1 MTRSKQLLNLF
12 NSAGHTLSYKDVL
25 RIDTGLA
32 ERSLQSMDERSGH
45 FLPLNLKRSVFTHF
59 TADNI
64 DISDSTLDG
73 KQTFH
78 ATQIACWQRGSGND
92 ADLKHIFPSS
102 NETLQ
107 VPCQM
112 DRIIETTVIE
122 GKSQP
127 LYPKAVTLDVYKAP
141 DIADQSSYDAFA
153 NELLFH
159 LKRNKQEV
167 PITWSAFHQS
177 ISSINPD
184 LTIVGY
190 MPIVQAPAHEID
202 TLNTVVQKCMYIS
215 DRLGQRHT
223 VLTVDQALYFKLMDL
238 KWSVPE
244 YRERLV
250 PRMGGLH
257 IAMNFLK
264 CIGDHMSGSGLYELW
279 MECELLGP
287 VAAQNVLAG
296 KHYSRG
302 MRAHKLTAQALWKI
316 LLPSFLLFVANKDVN
331 HSQILN
337 DIMNEQRDIASS
349 LEQLQNTVF
358 REYFLNFREETTNP
372 NVLFWWSYLD
382 LVSILLEFTKSEREG
397 LWDLYLHSFRAM
409 LPWFFRYDHTNYA
422 RWGSVYLA
430 DCHQLPSE
438 VLEEFKQGNFVVKR
452 SLGTF
457 NQVDPDQSQ
466 EWLNATGKK
475 GGGIV
480 GITRTPSALSRWSL
494 SYNLR
499 SHVSFL
505 TRTMYNVNPDD
516 IITHKDASKSR
527 KVLDSEFEESLVD
540 AMKRFKVLDPSYES
554 DQLINMITKDK
565 ATDLIRDSL
574 LSSAHLGQIQLEGFA
589 SDRLIPN
596 KETGTLNVPL
606 HHVLKKNKPLTFE
619 SLYKVRVG
627 SKAVD
632 KRKILQ
638 ADRNILQRVVIA
650 YKAGREV
657 DLGQIL
663 KHELLPVPISIADTS
678 GSLKSGNKSVLQ
690 NEILKN
696 VEVGE
701 RIQHESDSSALIID
715 GQALVQS
722 LRTHGMKTFGDF
734 ADEFVSTV
742 FRKGNNFSRID
753 VLFDRYRDQSIKSG
767 TRNSRAKRH
776 QPVRR
781 IVENRDVPL
790 PANFVTFLSLN
801 ENKKDLAALLS
812 EEIILQAPIG
822 KTVVTAG
829 GFVDEN
835 TVKCN
840 DGMLELS
847 TLEATHEEADTRI
860 VLHAIHCSQ
869 VSACTSIVILASDTD
884 VLLLLISFFSEIDR
898 HLWMIAGTFLKP
910 KNIPVHVV
918 VEKNFSSSE
927 LRKHLVAFH
936 SLTGCDTTSYFYGI
950 SKKSSLCVFRDNYE
964 LLEGLGEGELTDQ
977 KIKECEKF
985 ICKLYNQE
993 AETTDAVRNVL
1004 FGKSKSPENMPPTSD
1019 ALCMHI
1025 KRAHYQALIW
1035 RQANICKPLLPCPTE
1050 MGWKLDDGCLVPI
1063 LMNLDPIPKACLDL
1077 IVCNCTKGC
1086 RTERC
1091 GCKRAN
1097 LQCMDLCKCN
1107 ISNKEECRNNSY

>member
-1 MTRSKQLLNLF
+1 
-12 NSAGHTLSYKDVL
+12 
-25 RIDTGLA
+25 
-32 ERSLQSMDERSGH
+32 
-45 FLPLNLKRSVFTHF
+45 
-59 TADNI
+59 
-64 DISDSTLDG
+64 
-73 KQTFH
+73 
-78 ATQIACWQRGSGND
+78 
-92 ADLKHIFPSS
+92 
-102 NETLQ
+102 
-107 VPCQM
+107 
-112 DRIIETTVIE
+112 
-122 GKSQP
+122 
-127 LYPKAVTLDVYKAP
+127 
-141 DIADQSSYDAFA
+141 
-153 NELLFH
+153 
-159 LKRNKQEV
+159 
-167 PITWSAFHQS
+167 
-177 ISSINPD
+177 
-184 LTIVGY
+184 
-190 MPIVQAPAHEID
+190 
-202 TLNTVVQKCMYIS
+202 
-215 DRLGQRHT
+215 
-223 VLTVDQALYFKLMDL
+223 
-238 KWSVPE
+238 
-244 YRERLV
+244 
-250 PRMGGLH
+250 
-257 IAMNFLK
+257 
-264 CIGDHMSGSGLYELW
+264 
-279 MECELLGP
+279 
-287 VAAQNVLAG
+287 
-296 KHYSRG
+296 
-302 MRAHKLTAQALWKI
+302 
-316 LLPSFLLFVANKDVN
+316 
-331 HSQILN
+331 
-337 DIMNEQRDIASS
+337 
-349 LEQLQNTVF
+349 
-358 REYFLNFREETTNP
+358 
-372 NVLFWWSYLD
+372 
-382 LVSILLEFTKSEREG
+382 
-397 LWDLYLHSFRAM
+397 
-409 LPWFFRYDHTNYA
+409 
-422 RWGSVYLA
+422 
-430 DCHQLPSE
+430 
-438 VLEEFKQGNFVVKR
+438 
-452 SLGTF
+452 
-457 NQVDPDQSQ
+457 
-466 EWLNATGKK
+466 
-475 GGGIV
+475 
-480 GITRTPSALSRWSL
+480 
-494 SYNLR
+494 
-499 SHVSFL
+499 
-505 TRTMYNVNPDD
+505 
-516 IITHKDASKSR
+516 
-527 KVLDSEFEESLVD
+527 
-540 AMKRFKVLDPSYES
+540 
-554 DQLINMITKDK
+554 
-565 ATDLIRDSL
+565 
-574 LSSAHLGQIQLEGFA
+574 
-589 SDRLIPN
+589 
-596 KETGTLNVPL
+596 
-606 HHVLKKNKPLTFE
+606 
-619 SLYKVRVG
+619 
-627 SKAVD
+627 
-632 KRKILQ
+632 
-638 ADRNILQRVVIA
+638 
-650 YKAGREV
+650 
-657 DLGQIL
+657 
-663 KHELLPVPISIADTS
+663 
-678 GSLKSGNKSVLQ
+678 LKSGNKSVLQ

-822 KTVVTAG
+822 TTVVTAG
-829 GFVDEN
+829 GLVDEN